1 MRSHTLYERI
11 RIIKRKRYERQ
22 QKLRRMNMDYNKW
35 ADEMFEACI
44 KGIKELN
51 PQAQESEWCLV
62 WDLME
67 QYKTYRQ
74 NKAESNS

>member
-1 MRSHTLYERI
+1 
-11 RIIKRKRYERQ
+11 
-22 QKLRRMNMDYNKW
+22 MNMDYNKW